1 MKSIQEFMINILFSV
16 MDTLY
21 LVKACDAVYSCEYSI
36 YYSK

>member
-1 MKSIQEFMINILFSV
+1 MKSIQEYMINLLFSV

-21 LVKACDAVYSCEYSI
+21 LVKAGDDVCSCEYSI